1 MLFFTN
7 HQTDYIGE
15 LKARKDYNAEDCVET
30 VVTRNDG
37 LKAEQKYS
45 SEDCGATMIMGK
57 DGLKA
62 NGNKAQKIVEQPWL
76 RAKTG

>member
-1 MLFFTN
+1 MITS
-7 HQTDYIGE
+7 E
-15 LKARKDYNAEDCVET
+15 
-30 VVTRNDG
+30 DG

-62 NGNKAQKIVEQPWL
+62 QE
-76 RAKTG
+76 